1 MTSSAISPSV
11 TSRLAEIV
19 GAANVASDFAQLA
32 AYEID
37 RKLPAAAVRP
47 ASSEEVAAIVKFAAA
62 EKLALVPTGA
72 RTKLGIGYAPS
83 RYDLALDMT
92 RLNKVIAYDPGD
104 LTLSVEAGVPL
115 AKLAQVLAE
124 HRQFLPLPVPFVNRT
139 TIGGLIASGVDS
151 PLRQFYGTARDF
163 LLGMEYVTG
172 EGVAAKSGGRVVKN
186 VTGYDIHKLMIGA
199 LGTLGII
206 TKINFKTFPTP
217 LERRG
222 YVPRFRS
229 ADQALDLCHRLMQ
242 SPLAPLS
249 VEVFS
254 PQVTEL
260 FESAAALRMAE
271 APLPK
276 HVFDSNEWAV
286 SVTYAGSQTVLARFV
301 ADVAR
306 VAKPYDVRGLTMLTE
321 ENLPPIWNRQ
331 REFIPI
337 ALASSPATTIV
348 KINVLPMRMK
358 EALVA
363 AQKAAESNNLRWAA
377 MARGLGIIYFAILPS
392 DHTEECRQRVAT
404 ATAAIQETCA
414 KLAGHAT
421 IPWAPA
427 EWKST
432 LQIWGP
438 QRPDAA
444 QMQKVKSVFDPQ
456 NILSPGRFAS
466 NW

>member
-1 MTSSAISPSV
+1 MTSSAISASV
-11 TSRLAEIV
+11 TSRLCEIV
-19 GAANVASDFAQLA
+19 GAANVAADFAQLA

-47 ASSEEVAAIVKFAAA
+47 GSSEEVAEIVKFAAS
-62 EKLALVPTGA
+62 EKLALVATGA

-163 LLGMEYVTG
+163 LLGMEFVTG

-199 LGTLGII
+199 LGTLGVI
-206 TKINFKTFPTP
+206 TRVNFKTFPMPLATRGFIARFATSENALAMRHRIAQSALTP
-217 LERRG
+217 LTLEI
-222 YVPRFRS
+222 
-229 ADQALDLCHRLMQ
+229 
-242 SPLAPLS
+242 
-249 VEVFS
+249 FS
-254 PQVTEL
+254 PRVAEL
-260 FESAAALRMAE
+260 FSSDAASRYERAPMPANVISNTEWALTTGYAGNERVLERFAKDLQRMAE
-271 APLPK
+271 QSGATG
-276 HVFDSNEWAV
+276 
-286 SVTYAGSQTVLARFV
+286 VTILA
-301 ADVAR
+301 
-306 VAKPYDVRGLTMLTE
+306 
-321 ENLPPIWNRQ
+321 ENLPPAWARK

-348 KINVLPMRMK
+348 KMSVLPMRMK
-358 EALVA
+358 EALA
-363 AQKAAESNNLRWAA
+363 SAQKSADSNNLRWAA

-392 DHTEECRQRVAT
+392 DHTEECRQRVAN
-404 ATAAIQETCA
+404 ATTAIQEVCA

-421 IPWAPA
+421 IPWCPA

-438 QRPDAA
+438 PRPDFP
-444 QMQKVKSVFDPQ
+444 QMQKVKCVFDSQ
-456 NILSPGRFAS
+456 KILSPGRFAP

>member
-32 AYEID
+32 TYEID

-47 ASSEEVAAIVKFAAA
+47 GSSEEVAAIVKFAAS
-62 EKLALVPTGA
+62 EKLTLVPTGA
-72 RTKLGIGYAPS
+72 RTKLGIGHAPS

-104 LTLSVEAGVPL
+104 LTLSVEAGVRL

-172 EGVAAKSGGRVVKN
+172 EGVATKSGGRVVKN

-199 LGTLGII
+199 LGTLGVI
-206 TKINFKTFPTP
+206 TRVNFKTFPMPLATRGFIARFATSENALEMRHRIAQSSLTP
-217 LERRG
+217 LTLEILS
-222 YVPRFRS
+222 PRV
-229 ADQALDLCHRLMQ
+229 A
-242 SPLAPLS
+242 
-249 VEVFS
+249 
-254 PQVTEL
+254 EL
-260 FESAAALRMAE
+260 FASDAATRYERAAM
-271 APLPK
+271 PTN
-276 HVFDSNEWAV
+276 VISNTEWAL
-286 SVTYAGSQTVLARFV
+286 TTGYAGNEQVLDRY
-301 ADVAR
+301 
-306 VAKPYDVRGLTMLTE
+306 AKDLHSMAKESGTTGITILA
-321 ENLPPIWNRQ
+321 ENLPPAWARK

-337 ALASSPATTIV
+337 VLASSPATTIL
-348 KINVLPMRMK
+348 KMSVLPMRMK
-358 EALVA
+358 EALAA
-363 AQKAAESNNLRWAA
+363 AQKSAESNKLRWAA

-392 DHTEECRQRVAT
+392 DHAEEYRQRVAST
-404 ATAAIQETCA
+404 TTAIQESCA

-427 EWKST
+427 EWKSA

-438 QRPDAA
+438 IRPDAP
-444 QMQKVKSVFDPQ
+444 QMQKLRSVFDPQ
-456 NILSPGRFAS
+456 KILSPGRFAQ
-466 NW
+466 NL

>member
-1 MTSSAISPSV
+1 MTSSAISPNV
-11 TSRLAEIV
+11 TSRLSEIV

-32 AYEID
+32 TYEID

-47 ASSEEVAAIVKFAAA
+47 GSGEEVAEIVEFAAS

-124 HRQFLPLPVPFVNRT
+124 HRQFLPLPVPFANRT
-139 TIGGLIASGVDS
+139 TIGGLLASGVDS

-199 LGTLGII
+199 LGTLGVI
-206 TKINFKTFPTP
+206 TRVNFKTFPTP
-217 LERRG
+217 LDRRG
-222 YVPRFRS
+222 YVARFLS
-229 ADQALDLCHRLMQ
+229 AEHAFDSCHRFAQ
-242 SPLAPLS
+242 SPVAPLS
-249 VEVFS
+249 MEIFS
-254 PQVTEL
+254 PQVSEL
-260 FESAAALRMAE
+260 FASPAAQRVAES
-271 APLPK
+271 PLPK
-276 HVFDSNEWAV
+276 HIFETDEWAV
-286 SVTYAGSQTVLARFV
+286 AVTYSGNEKVMARFI
-301 ADVAR
+301 AELGHST
-306 VAKPYDVRGLTMLTE
+306 KPINIRGLTLYTE
-321 ENLPPIWNRQ
+321 ETLLPVWNRE

-348 KINVLPMRMK
+348 KMSVLPMRMK
-358 EALVA
+358 DALA
-363 AQKAAESNNLRWAA
+363 AARQAAETNDVRWAA

-392 DHTEECRQRVAT
+392 EHSDAHCQRVANV
-404 ATAAIQETCA
+404 A
-414 KLAGHAT
+414 
-421 IPWAPA
+421 
-427 EWKST
+427 
-432 LQIWGP
+432 
-438 QRPDAA
+438 
-444 QMQKVKSVFDPQ
+444 
-456 NILSPGRFAS
+456 N
-466 NW
+466 